1 MGVRKRV
8 IKLLKNFSGVT
19 EDSKHRI
26 DIGTRLVLRILDDD
40 ETVRDFALKTV
51 EELWFQS
58 TALPTSSQKSGSSTL
73 GVHHEKGSLLAK
85 VSVVMGVA
93 ANFKDRQSPL
103 EDVLRKIISSKDEKE
118 AAILHA
124 RYAEI
129 CETLIDGLV
138 DASDLPG
145 FVSSPFTSC
154 SSLNSRMI
162 TRRSSIALGR
172 YIFSPQH
179 ILPYSL
185 VRMFQR
191 FFLISRLLPR

>member
-8 IKLLKNFSGVT
+8 IKLLKNFSSVS

-40 ETVRDFALKTV
+40 ETVRDFAVKTV

-58 TALPTSSQKSGSSTL
+58 TPLPTSSQKSGS
-73 GVHHEKGSLLAK
+73 VHHEKGSLLAK

-118 AAILHA
+118 AAVLHA

-145 FVSSPFTSC
+145 FVSSPFTYR
-154 SSLNSRMI
+154 SSVNSRMM
-162 TRRSSIALGR
+162 TRRSSIALGL

-191 FFLISRLLPR
+191 FFRISRLLPR